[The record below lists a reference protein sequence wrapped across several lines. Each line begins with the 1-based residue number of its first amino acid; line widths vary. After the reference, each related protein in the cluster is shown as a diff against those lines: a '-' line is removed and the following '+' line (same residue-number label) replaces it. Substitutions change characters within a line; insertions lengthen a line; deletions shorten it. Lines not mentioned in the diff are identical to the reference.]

1 MTAEW
6 LTPTGTIVGAMITAG
21 FGGWLGGRRSKKEQD
36 TQHRFE
42 REQALAEHGRD
53 KVDGAISSLYFLQG
67 HSREA
72 AEVSNQQASVEHP
85 GVLEQHQRLERA
97 LPYLTNA
104 QVRADAELVHGVIRD
119 AWLMVQFGDGYVIG
133 SAQEIVWRVCR
144 EGIALLG
151 RYLRMEPHQ
160 TSAELDRMRRIYDEA
175 NHAFGVYL
183 GEIDEDGTAAE
194 PGQ

>member
-72 AEVSNQQASVEHP
+72 ASVA
-85 GVLEQHQRLERA
+85 GSA
-97 LPYLTNA
+97 
-104 QVRADAELVHGVIRD
+104 VRASALV
-119 AWLMVQFGDGYVIG
+119 
-133 SAQEIVWRVCR
+133 
-144 EGIALLG
+144 
-151 RYLRMEPHQ
+151 
-160 TSAELDRMRRIYDEA
+160 MR
-175 NHAFGVYL
+175 
-183 GEIDEDGTAAE
+183 
-194 PGQ
+194 